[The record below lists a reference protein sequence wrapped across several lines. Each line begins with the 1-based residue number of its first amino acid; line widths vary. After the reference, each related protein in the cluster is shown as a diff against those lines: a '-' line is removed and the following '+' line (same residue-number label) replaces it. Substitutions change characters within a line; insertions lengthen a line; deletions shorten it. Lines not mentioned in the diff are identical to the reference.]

1 MSPRTTTCC
10 RGAPRIDNVL
20 FPLEV
25 QGALDD
31 AARARAQEL
40 IGAVGL
46 AGFERYYPHELSG
59 GMRKRAALIRTLV
72 YDPPMI
78 LMDEPFAAVDAQT
91 RTQLQEDLLRLWSL
105 KRKTIIFVTHDITE
119 AIALGDRALVL
130 SRQPARIA
138 GRARDPD
145 PAAAQRQGHLH
156 AAGLSGDLRAPAERR
171 AMSSITT
178 ELSESPAI
186 PRQWIVTGGRLAL
199 AIALLLAWEWG
210 ARAFGPL
217 FFAPPLATAQR
228 IVEMAGNGKLVTD
241 IAATLARLGDGLR
254 HRLRLWRAAAIPAAA
269 VAARHRGDRAVH
281 RGLARH
287 PEIRADAL
295 ADPVVRHRRR
305 AEGDR
310 GDAVRVLHRVHHRVR
325 PASATSIQ
333 RLIAMARVIGA
344 SERTIARKVIWIS
357 LLPFFFTGLKV
368 ALPRAVSAAIVGEFL
383 VATEGVGFSIERAR
397 QLSDTTGVFAGIVV
411 AVALVLVINA
421 VVNAL
426 ERHALRWRPTDRDM
440 QL

>member
-1 MSPRTTTCC
+1 
-10 RGAPRIDNVL
+10 
-20 FPLEV
+20 
-25 QGALDD
+25 
-31 AARARAQEL
+31 
-40 IGAVGL
+40 
-46 AGFERYYPHELSG
+46 
-59 GMRKRAALIRTLV
+59 
-72 YDPPMI
+72 
-78 LMDEPFAAVDAQT
+78 
-91 RTQLQEDLLRLWSL
+91 
-105 KRKTIIFVTHDITE
+105 
-119 AIALGDRALVL
+119 
-130 SRQPARIA
+130 
-138 GRARDPD
+138 
-145 PAAAQRQGHLH
+145 
-156 AAGLSGDLRAPAERR
+156 
-171 AMSSITT
+171 MSSITT

-241 IAATLARLGDGLR
+241 IAATLRVSATGFVIGCVCGVLLPFL
-254 HRLRLWRAAAIPAAA
+254 LRLSPRATEAIEPFI
-269 VAARHRGDRAVH
+269 VASQGI
-281 RGLARH
+281 
-287 PEIRADAL
+287 PKYAL
-295 ADPVVRHRRR
+295 TPWLILWF
-305 AEGDR
+305 GI
-310 GDAVRVLHRVHHRVR
+310 GDAPKAIVVTLFVFYIVFITVSAGVRNVD
-325 PASATSIQ
+325 S

-411 AVALVLVINA
+411 AVALVLMINA

>member
-1 MSPRTTTCC
+1 
-10 RGAPRIDNVL
+10 
-20 FPLEV
+20 
-25 QGALDD
+25 
-31 AARARAQEL
+31 
-40 IGAVGL
+40 
-46 AGFERYYPHELSG
+46 
-59 GMRKRAALIRTLV
+59 
-72 YDPPMI
+72 
-78 LMDEPFAAVDAQT
+78 
-91 RTQLQEDLLRLWSL
+91 
-105 KRKTIIFVTHDITE
+105 
-119 AIALGDRALVL
+119 
-130 SRQPARIA
+130 
-138 GRARDPD
+138 
-145 PAAAQRQGHLH
+145 
-156 AAGLSGDLRAPAERR
+156 
-171 AMSSITT
+171 MSSITT

-186 PRQWIVTGGRLAL
+186 PRQWIVTGGRVAL

-241 IAATLARLGDGLR
+241 IAATLRVSAMGFVIGCVCGVLLPFL
-254 HRLRLWRAAAIPAAA
+254 LRLSPRATEAIEPFI
-269 VAARHRGDRAVH
+269 VASQGI
-281 RGLARH
+281 
-287 PEIRADAL
+287 PKYAL
-295 ADPVVRHRRR
+295 TPWLILWF
-305 AEGDR
+305 GI
-310 GDAVRVLHRVHHRVR
+310 GDAPKAIVVTLFVFYIVFITVFAGVRSVD
-325 PASATSIQ
+325 Q
-333 RLIAMARVIGA
+333 RLVNMARVIGA

>member
-1 MSPRTTTCC
+1 
-10 RGAPRIDNVL
+10 
-20 FPLEV
+20 
-25 QGALDD
+25 
-31 AARARAQEL
+31 
-40 IGAVGL
+40 
-46 AGFERYYPHELSG
+46 
-59 GMRKRAALIRTLV
+59 
-72 YDPPMI
+72 
-78 LMDEPFAAVDAQT
+78 
-91 RTQLQEDLLRLWSL
+91 
-105 KRKTIIFVTHDITE
+105 
-119 AIALGDRALVL
+119 
-130 SRQPARIA
+130 
-138 GRARDPD
+138 
-145 PAAAQRQGHLH
+145 
-156 AAGLSGDLRAPAERR
+156 
-171 AMSSITT
+171 MSSITT

-186 PRQWIVTGGRLAL
+186 PRQWIVTGGRVAL

-241 IAATLARLGDGLR
+241 IAATLRVSAMGFVIGCVCGVLLPFL
-254 HRLRLWRAAAIPAAA
+254 LRLSPRATEAIEPFI
-269 VAARHRGDRAVH
+269 VASQGI
-281 RGLARH
+281 
-287 PEIRADAL
+287 PKYAL
-295 ADPVVRHRRR
+295 TPWLILWF
-305 AEGDR
+305 GI
-310 GDAVRVLHRVHHRVR
+310 GDAPKAIVVTLFVFYIVFITVSAGVRNVD
-325 PASATSIQ
+325 S

-411 AVALVLVINA
+411 AVALVLMINA